1 MTTHREWTFGEHT
14 ARFEPPD
21 LVVAKFKGATNL
33 QDAKRATEIYREVAA
48 KGQFFLIVDVSE
60 SEIDKQAREHLTQN
74 VRTEWLL
81 GVVYV
86 GAGFVQK
93 AATKAIAL
101 AFYASGKTTVD
112 FLFANTP
119 EEARALYARKKKSVA
134 IKAS

>member
-1 MTTHREWTFGEHT
+1 MTTQRDWSFGQHT

-21 LVVAKFKGATNL
+21 LVLAKFKGPTNL
-33 QDAKRATEIYREVAA
+33 NDAKRAIEIYKEVAA

-60 SEIDKQAREHLTQN
+60 SEIDKAAREHLTQN

-93 AATKAIAL
+93 AATKAITL

-112 FLFANTP
+112 FLFANSE
-119 EEARALYARKKKSVA
+119 EEARALYKRKKLAASA
-134 IKAS
+134 KAS